1 MNVFFVLKDTNLV
14 NYFQFHTVVRS
25 TKEIMNKAQVGTKQN
40 YTPMNINM

>member
-1 MNVFFVLKDTNLV
+1 MFFMLNNTNLV

-25 TKEIMNKAQVGTKQN
+25 TKEIMNKAQFGTKQN